1 MSTFTLF
8 FCGTSSNQ
16 RDYNKKHI
24 FHQGELVS
32 TLAKNT
38 LGIEYQDY
46 MIVDGVGSGNETEFT
61 KFSKSYYGG
70 ALAPIFGSGIASN
83 MQHALSVVL
92 GFPFEQTIQETNK
105 RAQKLLQDSRP
116 AKYAYG
122 GLGVLTNS
130 TTSAYNQWQ
139 QQVNSL
145 SKDLQAHMK
154 ALVARIKVARSKN
167 PITQLNLIG
176 WSRGG
181 VSCFEF
187 ANILNKHP
195 MANQIKVN
203 IFALDP
209 VPGGVNPFQN
219 YKKLGANVAHFVAVF
234 AEDER
239 SSGFKARMPELHT
252 KTKFYTTFMPG
263 RHGTLVGNAAEDGQE
278 QPIKHTMLS
287 NPGFVTRDF
296 AYKTLLSWGC
306 QFKPNT
312 ITALTQ
318 EQLLGCYKI
327 MLSKEHLFVKMQSKS
342 YTKSTNGWFGKID
355 AVKRIKST
363 NPKQLSAL
371 FTGLALQKKYN
382 QNDLVNRHHYDVLM
396 GNSFVIKGQL
406 AAFPVSSTI

>member
-1 MSTFTLF
+1 MSTFTIF
-8 FCGTSSNQ
+8 FCGTSSNA
-16 RDYNKKHI
+16 RDYNKKHV

-32 TLAKNT
+32 SLAKHAQ
-38 LGIEYQDY
+38 GIEYQDY

-70 ALAPIFGSGIASN
+70 ALAPLFGSGIASN

-92 GFPFEQTIQETNK
+92 GFPFEQDLAETQK
-105 RAQKLLQDSRP
+105 RAEGLLKDSRP
-116 AKYAYG
+116 SKYSLG
-122 GLGVLTNS
+122 GLGIITHS
-130 TTSAYNQWQ
+130 TTAAYDKWQ
-139 QQVNSL
+139 QEVNAL
-145 SKDLQAHMK
+145 SQDLQVHMRS
-154 ALVARIKVARSKN
+154 LVKRIKTARAKA

-195 MANQIKVN
+195 LANTIKVN

-209 VPGGVNPFQN
+209 VPGGVNPFQD

-263 RHGTLVGNAAEDGQE
+263 RHGTLVGNAAEDGQGQAITE
-278 QPIKHTMLS
+278 TMLN

-296 AYKTLLSWGC
+296 AFKVLCSWRC
-306 QFKPNT
+306 QFKSNSINP
-312 ITALTQ
+312 LSQ
-318 EQLLGCYKI
+318 QQLLGCYKI
-327 MLSKEHLFVKMQSKS
+327 MLSKEQQYAKMQSKS
-342 YTKSTNGWFGKID
+342 YTKFTNGWFGKID
-355 AVKRIKST
+355 AVQRIKST
-363 NPKQLSAL
+363 NPKQLTSV
-371 FTGLALQKKYN
+371 FTGLALQQQYKEK
-382 QNDLVNRHHYDVLM
+382 DIVNRHHYDVLM
-396 GNSFVIKGQL
+396 GNSFVVKGNL
-406 AAFPVSSTI
+406 AAFPVSSVM

>member
-1 MSTFTLF
+1 MSTFTIF

-32 TLAKNT
+32 TLAKHAS
-38 LGIEYQDY
+38 GIEYQDY
-46 MIVDGVGSGNETEFT
+46 LIVDGVGSGNETEFI

-92 GFPFEQTIQETNK
+92 GFPFAQTSEETTK
-105 RAQKLLQDSRP
+105 RAKQLLQASRP
-116 AKYAYG
+116 AKYTLG
-122 GLGVLTNS
+122 GLGAITNS
-130 TTSAYNQWQ
+130 KSSAYNKWQ
-139 QQVNSL
+139 QEVDAL
-145 SKDLQAHMK
+145 SQDLQAHMK
-154 ALVARIKVARSKN
+154 ALVARIKMAREKS
-167 PITQLNLIG
+167 PLTQVNLIG

-195 MANQIKVN
+195 MTNHIKVN

-209 VPGGVNPFQN
+209 VPGGINPFKD
-219 YKKLGANVAHFVAVF
+219 YKKLGANVSHFVAVF

-239 SSGFKARMPELHT
+239 SSGFKARMPELHA

-278 QPIKHTMLS
+278 QPITHTMLS
-287 NPGFVTRDF
+287 NPGYVTRDF
-296 AYKTLLSWGC
+296 AFKTLLSWGC
-306 QFKPNT
+306 QFKPNS
-312 ITALTQ
+312 INALTQ
-318 EQLLGCYKI
+318 DQLIGCYKI
-327 MLSKEHLFVKMQSKS
+327 MLAKEQLFSKMQSKS

-363 NPKQLSAL
+363 NEKQLNSI
-371 FTGLALQKKYN
+371 FTGLALQKKYK
-382 QNDLVNRHHYDVLM
+382 QNDIVNRHHFDVLM
-396 GNSFVIKGQL
+396 GNSFVVKGQL
-406 AAFPVSSTI
+406 NAFPVSSII